1 MILLIILAALFGLT
15 FIVSASILPYTG
27 LFFFISVRM
36 LLASAL
42 LLGYRH
48 WIGQKTPI
56 KRADW
61 PRFILLGVGLIFLPF
76 AAECFALKYVPAAHV
91 SLIWSLEPFATAF
104 YSWLLFRQYL
114 TRRQVIGWIIGFF
127 GIISLLI
134 QTHGNELALP
144 QVWRFSLADLL
155 LILCV
160 VITAYAWINFKRL
173 LQGYSSVHIN
183 GVIMLIGGCLSLGAS
198 MVFEAWAPVPIAP
211 LSSWPSVLLAACA
224 LVVISNLAAY
234 NLYGYLLKKHTA
246 TLLAFSCSVL
256 IPLFTIFFE
265 FVFLHQTIGWDFLAR
280 VAVVWVGLYLFYSH
294 ERPEVLTVNH

>member
-1 MILLIILAALFGLT
+1 MFLLILLCALFGLT
-15 FIVSASILPYTG
+15 FIISTAILPYTG

-36 LLASAL
+36 LLASAI
-42 LLGYRH
+42 LLGYRR
-48 WIGQKTPI
+48 WIGQNAPI

-61 PRFILLGVGLIFLPF
+61 PIFALLGVGLIFLPF

-104 YSWLLFRQYL
+104 YSWLLFRQSL

-144 QVWRFSLADLL
+144 QIWRFSLADLL

-173 LQGYSSVHIN
+173 LHAGYSSVHIN
-183 GVIMLIGGCLSLGAS
+183 GVIMLIGGCLALVAS
-198 MVFEAWAPVPIAP
+198 ICVETWRPLPIAP
-211 LSSWPSVLLAACA
+211 FSTWPSVLLAAGA

-234 NLYGYLLKKHTA
+234 NLYGFLLKRHTA

-256 IPLFTIFFE
+256 IPLFTILFE
-265 FVFLHQTIGWDFLAR
+265 FVFLHQAVGWDFLVR
-280 VAVVWVGLYLFYSH
+280 VAVVWLGLYLFYSH
-294 ERPEVLTVNH
+294 ERLVA